1 MPPLRKRHAS
11 RKFWMAARQICME
24 TDGRRTYEKGHRERV
39 EDEDEEEFEE
49 VRRIGG
55 EARHP
60 VRAASAVSMETRRL

>member
-1 MPPLRKRHAS
+1 
-11 RKFWMAARQICME
+11 MAARQICME

-60 VRAASAVSMETRRL
+60 VRAASAVSVKT